1 MTPGLGIPSAGKRW
15 GTVRGCFGSEPMRR
29 EDKLERK
36 QREGSEGT
44 RNSSLQSLG
53 DLGKEMGRWGEK
65 ADFLGKT
72 THLVF
77 YTQV

>member
-1 MTPGLGIPSAGKRW
+1 MLGKRW

-29 EDKLERK
+29 EDKLERE
-36 QREGSEGT
+36 QREDSEGT

-53 DLGKEMGRWGEK
+53 DLGKEMGRRGEK

-72 THLVF
+72 HLVL
-77 YTQV
+77 YT